1 MLFRVKVFWKKEFS
15 GLGRVLGA
23 KRWGLCRQILKR
35 ELNAMRP
42 RTEYSEAGAAEGS
55 PAAGI
60 MKKFRLPQ

>member
-1 MLFRVKVFWKKEFS
+1 
-15 GLGRVLGA
+15 
-23 KRWGLCRQILKR
+23 
-35 ELNAMRP
+35 MRP